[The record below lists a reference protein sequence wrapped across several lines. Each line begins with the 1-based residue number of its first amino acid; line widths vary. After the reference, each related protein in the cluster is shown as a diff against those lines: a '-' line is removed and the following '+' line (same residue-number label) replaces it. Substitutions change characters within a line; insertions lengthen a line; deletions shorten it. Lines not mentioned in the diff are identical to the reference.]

1 MSIMREIISVI
12 ILSIIVEK
20 CVGII
25 KDFRKQKISPAL
37 IRTLSL
43 ILSIILTIT
52 AKIGMLQILKILPET
67 VNAIGVYID
76 YIITGII
83 ISRGS
88 NVVHDLFSIIE
99 KLNKNFG
106 GKK

>member
-1 MSIMREIISVI
+1 MKEFFSII

-25 KDFRKQKISPAL
+25 KDFRKKKLSPSI
-37 IRTLSL
+37 IRFCSL
-43 ILSIILTIT
+43 VLGIILTIIT
-52 AKIGMLQILKILPET
+52 KLGILRVLNILARQDSIIVE
-67 VNAIGVYID
+67 YID

-88 NVVHDLFSIIE
+88 NVVHDLFSLLE
-99 KLNKNFG
+99 KINKNMTQ
-106 GKK
+106 K

>member
-1 MSIMREIISVI
+1 MKEIISIVI
-12 ILSIIVEK
+12 LAIIVEK

-25 KDFRKQKISPAL
+25 KDFRKQKFSPAV

-43 ILSIILTIT
+43 ILAILLTGLS
-52 AKIGMLQILKILPET
+52 KIGILQILKIMSQP
-67 VNAIGVYID
+67 VGIFSAYID

-88 NVVHDLFSIIE
+88 NAVHDLLSLIE
-99 KLNKNFG
+99 KVNKNIG
-106 GKK
+106 ATK